1 MAKASLKLEQL
12 ASDVEYLIVERA
24 KQSDE
29 ARRPD
34 PEVIAALA
42 KAGLMKLVVPQEY
55 GGHEVH
61 PAALIEFTTRIAQI
75 HGSTAWVAM
84 TCNEEAELI
93 SAYLPPDTCR
103 QIWRDNPDLV
113 VAGSGVPR
121 GSAVQV
127 PGGWRVSGR
136 WNFVSGCTAANKWVL
151 NNLVKG
157 SSPIE
162 LCFAVM
168 DADPQ
173 FIEDTWNTV
182 GLRGTGSHDVV
193 LEDFFVDEAWCG
205 VVPNNSLPLPDLPFY
220 RLPSALRFPFPKT
233 GVACGLARRAIT
245 DFKLLAG
252 AKQPLNSKRPLH
264 ERPDAASAIAKAEAL
279 VGAGQAWVHE
289 QLDSIWEA
297 AENDQPVDADLHA
310 RVRLACSWSVQNAI
324 GAIQHL
330 VDAAGST
337 SNFEASGLMGLL
349 NDARA
354 VAGHFMV
361 GSYQIDTAGRV
372 LLGLDAGDRAF

>member
-61 PAALIEFTTRIAQI
+61 PAALIEFTARLAQI

>member
-61 PAALIEFTTRIAQI
+61 PAALIEFTARLAQI

-372 LLGLDAGDRAF
+372 LLGLDAGDRSF

>member
-1 MAKASLKLEQL
+1 MAKASLMFEQL
-12 ASDVEYLIVERA
+12 PADIGNLISDRA
-24 KQSDE
+24 QQSDE
-29 ARRPD
+29 KRRPD

-42 KAGLMKLVVPQEY
+42 KADLMKLLVPQEY

-61 PAALIEFTTRIAQI
+61 PADLIEFTAQVAQI

-84 TCNEEAELI
+84 TCNEEAELV

-103 QIWRDNPDLV
+103 QIWRDNPELV
-113 VAGSGVPR
+113 IAGSGVPR
-121 GSAVQV
+121 GRAVQA
-127 PGGWRVSGR
+127 PGGWRISGR

-151 NNLVKG
+151 NNVVKA

-173 FIEDTWNTV
+173 FIEDTWHTV
-182 GLRGTGSHDVV
+182 GLRGTGSNDVV

-233 GVACGLARRAIT
+233 GVASGLARRAIT

-264 ERPDAASAIAKAEAL
+264 ERPDAAAAIARAEAL
-279 VGAGQAWVHE
+279 AGAGQSWVHE

-297 AENDQPVDADLHA
+297 AKSGEPVDADLHA
-310 RVRLACSWSVQNAI
+310 RVRLACSWSVQNSI
-324 GAIQHL
+324 SAIQHL

-337 SNFEASGLMGLL
+337 ANFEASGLMGLL
-349 NDARA
+349 DDARA

-372 LLGLDAGDRAF
+372 LLGLEAGDPAF

>member
-233 GVACGLARRAIT
+233 GVACGLARRAIA

>member
-1 MAKASLKLEQL
+1 MAKASSPVDRLTPGLEKL
-12 ASDVEYLIVERA
+12 ITERA
-24 KQSDE
+24 KQSD
-29 ARRPD
+29 ADRCPD

-42 KAGLMKLVVPQEY
+42 QAGLMKLLVPEEY

-61 PAALIEFTTRIAQI
+61 PGVLIEFTARLAEI

-84 TCNEEAELI
+84 TCNEEAELV

-103 QIWRDNPDLV
+103 QIWKDEPELV
-113 VAGSGVPR
+113 VAGSGVPKGR
-121 GSAVQV
+121 SVRESA
-127 PGGWRVSGR
+127 GWRVSGR
-136 WNFVSGCTAANKWVL
+136 WNFVSGCTTADKWVL
-151 NNLVKG
+151 NSVVEG

-162 LCFAVM
+162 LCFAVI
-168 DADPQ
+168 DADPT
-173 FIEDTWNTV
+173 FIEDTWYTV

-193 LEDFFVDEAWCG
+193 LDDFFVSDAWCG

-233 GVACGLARRAIT
+233 GVASGLARRAIA
-245 DFKLLAG
+245 DFKLLAQ
-252 AKQPLNSKRPLH
+252 AKRPLNSKLPLH
-264 ERPDAASAIAKAEAL
+264 DRPDAASAVAKAEAL
-279 VGAGQAWVHE
+279 VGAGQAWVYE

-297 AENDQPVDADLHA
+297 AENDDPVDLDVHA

-324 GAIQHL
+324 AAIQHL

-337 SNFEASGLMGLL
+337 ANFEASGLMGLL
-349 NDARA
+349 DDARA

-372 LLGLDAGDRAF
+372 LLGLEAGDPAF